1 MSDNNTVPY
10 TWEGPVNH
18 GTFPFAS
25 STGDADYGLFF
36 SPRDMELFNDYNTEL
51 LGIIAQTG
59 ITYYR
64 IEPDSSDPN
73 SIYGESEIKVTR
85 DPVQVYS
92 WVMLDEPETET
103 NSFTVDTRRRIELYM
118 HKDRLT
124 ELDLVPRMGDF
135 VGYDNQYFEILRASV
150 PNFVFSYPQTKLGI
164 IVRCLSVREG
174 VFDPDRDF
182 VNKEYVGDSENP
194 Y

>member
-1 MSDNNTVPY
+1 MSDNITVPY
-10 TWEGPVNH
+10 TWQGPVNH
-18 GTFPFAS
+18 GNFPFAS

-36 SPRDMELFNDYNTEL
+36 SARDMELFNDYNTEL

-73 SIYGESEIKVTR
+73 SIYGESEVKVTR
-85 DPVQVYS
+85 DPVQVYC

-150 PNFVFSYPQTKLGI
+150 PNFVFSYPQTKLGV

-182 VNKEYVGDSENP
+182 VNKEYVGDAENP

>member
-1 MSDNNTVPY
+1 MA
-10 TWEGPVNH
+10 GNH
-18 GTFPFAS
+18 GRFPFS
-25 STGDADYGLFF
+25 STTGDSDYGLFF
-36 SPRDMELFNDYNTEL
+36 TPREMELFDNYNEEL
-51 LGIIAQTG
+51 LGIVAQTG
-59 ITYYR
+59 VTYWR

-85 DPVQVYS
+85 DPVSLYC

-103 NSFTVDTRRRIELYM
+103 NAFTVDVRRRIELYM
-118 HKDRLT
+118 HKDGLT
-124 ELDLVPRMGDF
+124 ERDIVPRMGDF
-135 VGYDNQYFEILRASV
+135 VGYDNQYFEILRAGV
-150 PNFVFSYPQTKLGI
+150 PNFVYSYPQTKLGV

>member
-1 MSDNNTVPY
+1 MSDNNAVPY
-10 TWEGPVNH
+10 EWNGTGNH
-18 GTFPFAS
+18 GTFPYAS

-36 SPRDMELFNDYNTEL
+36 TPREMELFNDYNTEL

-150 PNFVFSYPQTKLGI
+150 PNFVFSYPQTKLGV

-182 VNKEYVGDSENP
+182 DNKEYVGDAENP

>member
-18 GTFPFAS
+18 GNFPFAS

-36 SPRDMELFNDYNTEL
+36 SARDMELFNDYNTEL
-51 LGIIAQTG
+51 LCIIAHTG

-73 SIYGESEIKVTR
+73 SIYGESEVKVTR
-85 DPVQVYS
+85 DPVQVYC

>member
-10 TWEGPVNH
+10 TWPGPVNH
-18 GTFPFAS
+18 GNFPFAS

-36 SPRDMELFNDYNTEL
+36 SARDMELFNDYNTEL

-73 SIYGESEIKVTR
+73 SIYGESEEKVTR
-85 DPVQVYS
+85 DPVQVHC

-150 PNFVFSYPQTKLGI
+150 PNFVFSYPQTKLGV

-182 VNKEYVGDSENP
+182 VNKEYVGDAENP

>member
-1 MSDNNTVPY
+1 MPLDRDSVPH
-10 TWEGPVNH
+10 TWEGTGNH
-18 GTFPFAS
+18 GTYPFAS
-25 STGDADYGLFF
+25 STGDSSYGLFF

-73 SIYGESEIKVTR
+73 SIYGESEVKVTR
-85 DPVQVYS
+85 DPVQVHC

-103 NSFTVDTRRRIELYM
+103 NSFTVDIRRRIELYM

-135 VGYDNQYFEILRASV
+135 CRI
-150 PNFVFSYPQTKLGI
+150 
-164 IVRCLSVREG
+164 
-174 VFDPDRDF
+174 
-182 VNKEYVGDSENP
+182 
-194 Y
+194 

>member
-10 TWEGPVNH
+10 TWQGPVNH
-18 GTFPFAS
+18 GNFPFAS

-36 SPRDMELFNDYNTEL
+36 SARDMELFNDYNTEL

-73 SIYGESEIKVTR
+73 SIYGESEVKVTR
-85 DPVQVYS
+85 DPVQVYC

-103 NSFTVDTRRRIELYM
+103 NSFTVDIRRRIELYM

-150 PNFVFSYPQTKLGI
+150 PNFVFSYPQTKLGV

-182 VNKEYVGDSENP
+182 VNKEYVGDAENP

>member
-1 MSDNNTVPY
+1 MA
-10 TWEGPVNH
+10 GNH
-18 GTFPFAS
+18 GRFPFS
-25 STGDADYGLFF
+25 STTGDTDYGVFF
-36 SPRDMELFNDYNTEL
+36 TPREMELFNDYNTEL

-59 ITYYR
+59 VTYFR
-64 IEPDSSDPN
+64 IESDTSDSN
-73 SIYGESEIKVTR
+73 SIYGESEIKVSR
-85 DPVQVYS
+85 DPVQLYC

-135 VGYDNQYFEILRASV
+135 VSYDNQYFEILRAGI
-150 PNFVFSYPQTKLGI
+150 PNNVFSYPQTKLGV

-182 VNKEYVGDSENP
+182 VNKEYVGDSDDP

>member
-10 TWEGPVNH
+10 TWQGPVNH
-18 GTFPFAS
+18 GNFPFAS

-36 SPRDMELFNDYNTEL
+36 SARDMELFNDYNTEL

-73 SIYGESEIKVTR
+73 SIYGESEVKVTR
-85 DPVQVYS
+85 DPVQVHC

-135 VGYDNQYFEILRASV
+135 VGYDNQYFEILRASG
-150 PNFVFSYPQTKLGI
+150 PNFVFSYPQTKLGV

-174 VFDPDRDF
+174 VFDPNRDF
-182 VNKEYVGDSENP
+182 VNKEYVGDAENP

>member
-73 SIYGESEIKVTR
+73 SIYGESEVKVTR

-103 NSFTVDTRRRIELYM
+103 NSFTVDTRRRIEIYM

-150 PNFVFSYPQTKLGI
+150 PNFVFSYPQTKLGV

>member
-1 MSDNNTVPY
+1 MPDNNTIPY
-10 TWEGPVNH
+10 TWQGPVNH
-18 GTFPFAS
+18 GNFPFAS

-36 SPRDMELFNDYNTEL
+36 SARDMELFNDYNTEL
-51 LGIIAQTG
+51 LGIIAQSG
-59 ITYYR
+59 VTYYR

-73 SIYGESEIKVTR
+73 SIYGESEVKVTR
-85 DPVQVYS
+85 NPVQVYC

-150 PNFVFSYPQTKLGI
+150 PNFVFSYPQTKLGV

-174 VFDPDRDF
+174 VFDPDKDF